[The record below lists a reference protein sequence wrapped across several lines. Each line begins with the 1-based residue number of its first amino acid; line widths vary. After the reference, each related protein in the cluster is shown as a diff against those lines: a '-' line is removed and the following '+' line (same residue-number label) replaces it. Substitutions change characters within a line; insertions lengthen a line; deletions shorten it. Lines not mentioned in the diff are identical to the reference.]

1 LHETQQRK
9 EIAMITKTPD
19 TGLVT
24 RAARAHIC
32 PHCPLKWGPER
43 ENMDTANPCEHRCDL
58 FHHLPAISD
67 AAACTDPMLRPVD
80 TAAAGE
86 IAIRVPAR
94 RKTRSPL
101 WRNRKR
107 LIALLTR
114 LFGG

>member
-1 LHETQQRK
+1 
-9 EIAMITKTPD
+9 MTP
-19 TGLVT
+19 TTPKNGLVT

-43 ENMDTANPCEHRCDL
+43 ENIETANPCELRCDL

-67 AAACTDPMLRPVD
+67 AAACADPMLRPVAA
-80 TAAAGE
+80 AAAGE
-86 IAIRVPAR
+86 IAIRVPAW

-101 WRNRKR
+101 WRNRRR
-107 LIALLTR
+107 LIAMLVH

>member
-1 LHETQQRK
+1 
-9 EIAMITKTPD
+9 MTP
-19 TGLVT
+19 TTPKNGLVT

-43 ENMDTANPCEHRCDL
+43 ENIDTANPCELRCDL

-67 AAACTDPMLRPVD
+67 AAACTDPMLRPV
-80 TAAAGE
+80 AAATAGE
-86 IAIRVPAR
+86 IAIRVPAW

-101 WRNRKR
+101 WRNRRR
-107 LIALLTR
+107 LIAMLTH

>member
-1 LHETQQRK
+1 MT
-9 EIAMITKTPD
+9 TNNPN

-43 ENMDTANPCEHRCDL
+43 ANMDSPNPCELHCDL
-58 FHHLPAISD
+58 FHHLPAVGD
-67 AAACTDPMLRPVD
+67 AAACTDPMLRPVEA
-80 TAAAGE
+80 AAAGE
-86 IAIRVPAR
+86 IAIRVPAGGR
-94 RKTRSPL
+94 RTSPL

-107 LIALLTR
+107 LIALLAH

>member
-1 LHETQQRK
+1 MT
-9 EIAMITKTPD
+9 TKDPN

-32 PHCPLKWGPER
+32 PHCPLKWGPGR
-43 ENMDTANPCEHRCDL
+43 TSIDTANPCELRCDL
-58 FHHLPAISD
+58 FHHLPAVSG
-67 AAACTDPMLRPVD
+67 AAHCTDPMLRPVAV
-80 TAAAGE
+80 AAAGE
-86 IAIRVPAR
+86 IAIRVPAH

-107 LIALLTR
+107 LIALLTH